1 MTVHTTGRRL
11 LTVVMA
17 FAVLATLVAG
27 CASSSGDA
35 ASTDSVTA
43 VSPEQYAGQ
52 GTSSSEGIDGAKA
65 DETASSN
72 TASGTDRLV
81 ILTQTLQ
88 LEVEST
94 SKTVEAI
101 RTLTK
106 EAGGEITD
114 LQVATQTDEWIYRY
128 DEYGYTVGSGTALRG
143 WMTVRV
149 PADSVDEF
157 TDSVRALGTVT
168 YQSEGSSDV
177 TQQYVDM
184 NAQLENLQAEEA
196 RLREFFDAAKSVED
210 MLAIETELSR
220 VRGEIE
226 SLDAQIKYLER
237 QAALATVTIELTE
250 VQPIVRP
257 AGDTWGFSDAVTS
270 GFRGAADV
278 LNFVITLV
286 IASSPLWIVAL
297 IVLAI
302 VLIVHRAN
310 KKRRATPSDEKPTT
324 PTGGTQGSM

>member
-1 MTVHTTGRRL
+1 MTLHTTGRRL
-11 LTVVMA
+11 LAVVMA
-17 FAVLATLVAG
+17 LALVGGLVAG
-27 CASSSGDA
+27 CGSSSENG
-35 ASTDSVTA
+35 ASEDSVTS
-43 VSPEQYAGQ
+43 VSPEYLGDAGT
-52 GTSSSEGIDGAKA
+52 GSPEAADGAKA
-65 DETASSN
+65 DEAAPSATV
-72 TASGTDRLV
+72 SGTDRLV

-94 SKTVEAI
+94 SETVDAI

-106 EAGGEITD
+106 AAGGEITD

-128 DEYGYTVGSGTALRG
+128 DEYGYAVGSGTALRG
-143 WMTVRV
+143 WMTIRV

-157 TDSVRALGTVT
+157 TDSVRSLGTVT

-177 TQQYVDM
+177 TQQYVDL
-184 NAQLENLQAEEA
+184 NAQLENLQAEEV
-196 RLREFFDAAKSVED
+196 RLREFFNAAKSVED

-250 VQPIVRP
+250 VEPVVRP

-270 GFRGAADV
+270 GFQGAAGV
-278 LNFVITLV
+278 LNFVITVL

-302 VLIVHRAN
+302 VYLVHRAR
-310 KKRRATPSDEKPTT
+310 KKRQAATSGQT
-324 PTGGTQGSM
+324 PAPPADGTPGGA